1 MKTSR
6 CMLCWSFTQN
16 QADYLITF
24 GSADKELVVCRY
36 CLEDLTLLGFNVN
49 QIIRLRKV
57 RASKLKR
64 DRRKI
69 SLVKSLLKSLV
80 YVEVFY
86 HKLGRLPS
94 VRKFLFRLFRTLR
107 SGECLK
113 CSFFVAKRLKQH
125 ERGVWVAYLRVYG

>member
-1 MKTSR
+1 M
-6 CMLCWSFTQN
+6 
-16 QADYLITF
+16 
-24 GSADKELVVCRY
+24 
-36 CLEDLTLLGFNVN
+36 
-49 QIIRLRKV
+49 
-57 RASKLKR
+57 
-64 DRRKI
+64 
-69 SLVKSLLKSLV
+69 VKSLLKSLV

-113 CSFFVAKRLKQH
+113 CSVTVAKRLKQY